1 MQRERTSVMSAEIIG
16 STVLPYAVVYADAPR
31 LFFVR
36 IICGYERYTI
46 NTIHKMKKRYAKIL
60 VTPLDVCPC
69 EGVCGGS
76 AKVAVKTTG
85 QPVEEIRFDDKDG
98 SGNFIYNNTWEE
110 AN

>member
-1 MQRERTSVMSAEIIG
+1 MKRT
-16 STVLPYAVVYADAPR
+16 
-31 LFFVR
+31 
-36 IICGYERYTI
+36 YELIR
-46 NTIHKMKKRYAKIL
+46 
-60 VTPLDVCPC
+60 VEPLSVCPC

-98 SGNFIYNNTWEE
+98 SENFIYNNTWEE